1 MSEKEN
7 SITKTYDLMKWT
19 FHHTAKYPKTYRYGL
34 GSRIEEY
41 CLCLLELQ
49 IEAVYSRD
57 KINNLRRANILLEK
71 LRYLFRFSADM
82 KVISIKSYEYGVR
95 ELDIIGK
102 YIGAWINSI
111 QKK

>member
-19 FHHTAKYPKTYRYGL
+19 FPHTAKYPKTYRYGL

-41 CLCLLELQ
+41 LLELLELQ
-49 IEAVYSRD
+49 IESIYSRE
-57 KINNLRRANILLEK
+57 KVSNLRRANIIIEK

-82 KVISIKSYEYGVR
+82 KTINIKSYEYAVK
-95 ELDIIGK
+95 ELDIVGRF
-102 YIGAWINSI
+102 IGAWIKSTE
-111 QKK
+111 K